1 MGRGN
6 DHLPGRRL
14 EADVQPGNGTL
25 SQGASER
32 LHALNKTEYPHV
44 RSELVGR
51 MSAVPNGK
59 VSSRYDSEFEFIRDL
74 SDEFMSHKDSQDVS
88 DLVPYIKYDD
98 IENSKTI
105 LPIKE
110 VDAASTID
118 RSGGFAVEDT
128 LDENEGDD
136 DDVQEI
142 EIL

>member
-1 MGRGN
+1 
-6 DHLPGRRL
+6 
-14 EADVQPGNGTL
+14 
-25 SQGASER
+25 
-32 LHALNKTEYPHV
+32 
-44 RSELVGR
+44 

-110 VDAASTID
+110 VDTASTID

-128 LDENEGDD
+128 LDENEED

-142 EIL
+142 EML

>member
-1 MGRGN
+1 
-6 DHLPGRRL
+6 
-14 EADVQPGNGTL
+14 
-25 SQGASER
+25 
-32 LHALNKTEYPHV
+32 
-44 RSELVGR
+44 

-110 VDAASTID
+110 VDTASTIYQ
-118 RSGGFAVEDT
+118 SGGFAVEDT
-128 LDENEGDD
+128 LDENEEDD
-136 DDVQEI
+136 DGVQEI
-142 EIL
+142 EML

>member
-1 MGRGN
+1 
-6 DHLPGRRL
+6 
-14 EADVQPGNGTL
+14 
-25 SQGASER
+25 
-32 LHALNKTEYPHV
+32 
-44 RSELVGR
+44 

-110 VDAASTID
+110 VDTASTID
-118 RSGGFAVEDT
+118 RSCGFAVEDT
-128 LDENEGDD
+128 LMRTRKMMMYRKSKCYRR
-136 DDVQEI
+136 
-142 EIL
+142 LR